1 MFLIPAI
8 VMHDRCMELQQIR
21 YVLAV
26 AEERNFTRAAQKCF
40 VVQSALSHQVK
51 SLEQELG
58 VELFARTSRRV
69 ELTDAGAA
77 FLPAAR
83 AALDAAD
90 RAVTDAAAATGE
102 IRGNLTI
109 GVIPTVTTVD
119 VPAVLGEFHRKHPAV
134 QIRLRGGGSDE
145 FVTAIREGSMD
156 LAILGLPDDTV
167 PNRIATRV
175 LARESLVAVLGT
187 GHRLARRRRLRLDE
201 LAEETFVDF
210 PVGTPGRIPSD
221 LSFEAAGVS
230 RRVAFEV
237 MGIELMLGL
246 IRQDL
251 AVTLLAPAVI
261 PPSEDLVTVPVAG
274 GPTRIEYLA
283 WSDFNPSPAALALLD
298 VVQSRLIA

>member
-1 MFLIPAI
+1 MFLIPVI

-102 IRGNLTI
+102 IRGSLTI

-119 VPAVLGEFHRKHPAV
+119 VPSVLGEFHRKHPAV

-145 FVTAIREGSMD
+145 FVTAIREGRMD
-156 LAILGLPDDTV
+156 LAILGLPDATV

-175 LARESLVAVLGT
+175 LAREKLVAVLST
-187 GHRLARRRRLRLDE
+187 AHRLARRRRLRLDE

-210 PVGTPGRIPSD
+210 PVGTPGRTPSD
-221 LSFEAAGVS
+221 LAFAAAGVP

-237 MGIELMLGL
+237 MGTEIMLGL
-246 IRQDL
+246 VRQDL
-251 AVTLLAPAVI
+251 AVALLAPAVI
-261 PPSEDLVTVPVAG
+261 SPSEDLATVPVTG

-298 VVQSRLIA
+298 VVHSRLIA